1 MNTRPITSEIF
12 IGGQPTTDDLDALK
26 AQGFRTI
33 VNLRTENESG
43 YFAEE
48 EHEVERRGFNYAE
61 IPIAPE
67 LLDDRAMQRFSG
79 AVDSDDA
86 PLIYIHCAGGGRAG
100 VLTLLHLAVKNG
112 WTLQEALETGEKL
125 GIAPKT
131 DSPYRAFFEDYIQRH
146 SAGER

>member
-12 IGGQPTTDDLDALK
+12 IGGQPAAGDLDALK

-33 VNLRTENESG
+33 VNLRIENESG

-67 LLDDRAMQRFSG
+67 LLDDRAMQRFSS

-86 PLIYIHCAGGGRAG
+86 PPIYIHCAGGGRAG

-125 GIAPKT
+125 GIAPKA
-131 DSPYRAFFEDYIQRH
+131 DSPYRTFFEDYIQRH